1 MQTTTISV
9 VSNLEDIHYLEGI
22 RAYIEDEC
30 EGYVVVDMT
39 THIETRDGDYTGSI
53 VSQEAA
59 ILMTKDPLFPMI
71 PSSVA
76 DFFHTLSFNIISVLL
91 LLVGVPLQFVS
102 LWLDGDYQIA
112 TFVVG
117 CCLQIIMYVSNISI
131 YKSKLLKKVATGFE
145 FWYLLAVQTVTQAAG
160 GYLFVSANL
169 PISAVAILLGC
180 FHISQ
185 AVFIYGIDASPY
197 SRRARLVLVSFFALS
212 YLTVYFVARFV
223 QYLVSEAIY
232 EDFIGTR
239 LDFYLF
245 TISPQE
251 AMMTSTLTLIVFF
264 AKYAGCMIWGDEFV
278 LLWFE
283 AKNSDQEFGAIE
295 SQTVLVRTSSIF
307 CQSRVS
313 LKEGDARSETGGI
326 GRGSRILISSSFHP
340 SESAD
345 PSTASALA
353 TRENSLVF
361 PVAGPQLVSCSEDLN
376 ISAIAAG
383 TGAAAAGK
391 PAADDANSNQ
401 RNPLLQDLSPTGGPL
416 NPPPARLSTAH
427 LQSDTSPGEGRPL
440 SSSSSRP
447 SSSARPRSSQQTR
460 SFTNDLIIE
469 SFSAFDEL

>member
-9 VSNLEDIHYLEGI
+9 VSNIEDIQFLEGI

-39 THIETRDGDYTGSI
+39 TNIETRDGDYTGSI

-59 ILMTKDPLFPMI
+59 ILMTKDPLLPFI
-71 PSSVA
+71 PA
-76 DFFHTLSFNIISVLL
+76 PLAEFFHTLSFNIISVLL
-91 LLVGVPLQFVS
+91 LVFGVPLQFVS
-102 LWLDGDYQIA
+102 LWLSGDYQIA

-117 CCLQIIMYVSNISI
+117 CSLQILMYIANISI
-131 YKSKLLKKVATGFE
+131 YKSKLLKKVASGFE
-145 FWYLLAVQTVTQAAG
+145 FWYLLAVQTVAQAAG

-180 FHISQ
+180 FHFSQ
-185 AVFIYGIDASPY
+185 ALFIYGIDASPY

-212 YLTVYFVARFV
+212 YLTVYFVARFI
-223 QYLVSEAIY
+223 QYLVAEAIY

-251 AMMTSTLTLIVFF
+251 ALMSSTLTLILFF
-264 AKYAGCMIWGDEFV
+264 AKYAGCMVWGDEFV

-313 LKEGDARSETGGI
+313 LKEGDGVSSGAI
-326 GRGSRILISSSFHP
+326 GRGSRILVSSFRP

-345 PSTASALA
+345 QPTPSAVP

-361 PVAGPQLVSCSEDLN
+361 PVAGPQLVSCSEDL
-376 ISAIAAG
+376 SQS
-383 TGAAAAGK
+383 TGGGVGSGEGK
-391 PAADDANSNQ
+391 ARVEANDQ
-401 RNPLLQDLSPTGGPL
+401 RNPLLKDISPTGDPL
-416 NPPPARLSTAH
+416 NPPRLSTEH
-427 LQSDTSPGEGRPL
+427 LQTEASPGDGRPL

-447 SSSARPRSSQQTR
+447 TSSARPRSVQQTR

-469 SFSAFDEL
+469 SFSAFEEL